1 MKLKLPESGFPGQ
14 FIAPKPFFVGVLL
27 GFLICCV
34 LGFICSQNQKIENF
48 KRFHFY
54 ISPYTQYFPSLGQMV
69 SLVKPARKD
78 QTIVIVGGNSLFNG
92 FGQRTEELWSEK
104 LKQDLG
110 DKYFVVNYSFDGA
123 VPFEGGSWVAE
134 MLLKQN
140 RKVIYITTAEPRRIS
155 APDGLLLRREFFDF
169 KNHGLLLNSSKR
181 SQTLDEHMNA
191 SHSNF
196 DQSLLDLSLGK
207 QVDLYTCSTELWQW
221 VGHNLF
227 FTVWCSGTHP
237 NFLAPRASF
246 GDTYRPH
253 LNLDGSFL
261 ESKKNELIGE
271 QNSVAFRNAAGD
283 WEAFSRSWADA
294 DENYQTIPQ
303 ELLRHSIVF
312 VPRHSPL
319 ILNRFSSDQLEKYDG
334 ILEISMKRWKVLGA
348 DSAVI
353 GKGFKPD
360 DYLDMGHF
368 SETGGSMV
376 AHMVAEK
383 IRESARRLDYE

>member
-69 SLVKPARKD
+69 SLVKPAQED

-123 VPFEGGSWVAE
+123 VPFEGGAWVAE

-283 WEAFSRSWADA
+283 WE
-294 DENYQTIPQ
+294 P
-303 ELLRHSIVF
+303 
-312 VPRHSPL
+312 
-319 ILNRFSSDQLEKYDG
+319 
-334 ILEISMKRWKVLGA
+334 VLPKLG
-348 DSAVI
+348 
-353 GKGFKPD
+353 
-360 DYLDMGHF
+360 
-368 SETGGSMV
+368 
-376 AHMVAEK
+376 
-383 IRESARRLDYE
+383 RRG